1 MSLPWSRVR
10 PLTMAIV
17 TTANSPSRIAG
28 TSKRGPEVPLRV
40 EADRR
45 CAVTARYYR
54 TCNYTVQQLITLATV
69 LLRVAG
75 SGVRH
80 YYYNMSMTTSH
91 PAAIPMILAHAGIH
105 AHGAGHILRLGPLL
119 PLALVACIAGLSRGL
134 PWRGAVRGAAAIA
147 LGAAGL
153 LHLALFPEHLH
164 EGSVAGLFFL
174 ASAAAELLVAVLL
187 VSRPGPLVTRS
198 VVGIVVVLLVVYVAA
213 RLIQLP
219 FTSGREGV
227 DAIGLVT
234 KAVEIFGAGLAV
246 IGDRP
251 QLPRVPSPTM
261 VSAMALGLVA
271 FASHPLFGEGPAL
284 LHAALSIGT
293 ATIGAMALG
302 GRSSSRLA
310 VAVTDGA
317 VLALLLRGPWAV
329 TALAAPAVAE
339 LLRAAARR
347 AQVRVASPAGLA
359 LVLCLVLPQLD
370 GRLEVLH
377 VGHPSE
383 TLAALVVFLLA
394 GILGVAVWHRGQ
406 LPVVVGFV
414 VAHLGGQ
421 ALRLLADRTSFEAV
435 EIPATSLGLLLVA
448 TVLLADADLRG
459 AREVLVV
466 VGVASGVLD
475 VILRDRAVPYAPIV
489 AIVVVSTLVGAWE
502 AWRGPQPRAP
512 EQHDLLRPPQP

>member
-1 MSLPWSRVR
+1 
-10 PLTMAIV
+10 
-17 TTANSPSRIAG
+17 
-28 TSKRGPEVPLRV
+28 
-40 EADRR
+40 
-45 CAVTARYYR
+45 
-54 TCNYTVQQLITLATV
+54 
-69 LLRVAG
+69 
-75 SGVRH
+75 
-80 YYYNMSMTTSH
+80 
-91 PAAIPMILAHAGIH
+91 
-105 AHGAGHILRLGPLL
+105 
-119 PLALVACIAGLSRGL
+119 
-134 PWRGAVRGAAAIA
+134 
-147 LGAAGL
+147 
-153 LHLALFPEHLH
+153 
-164 EGSVAGLFFL
+164 
-174 ASAAAELLVAVLL
+174 

-489 AIVVVSTLVGAWE
+489 AIVVVSTLAGAWE
-502 AWRGPQPRAP
+502 AWRGPQPMAP
-512 EQHDLLRPPQP
+512 EQHDLLRPSQP

>member
-1 MSLPWSRVR
+1 MGVRLAIAAGLILVAVVVAFFLRRRRPSPPTRDAYPVPRQLDRADFPRPETAWLVAYFSSATCDSCQGLGPKVAVLSSR
-10 PLTMAIV
+10 
-17 TTANSPSRIAG
+17 
-28 TSKRGPEVPLRV
+28 EVATY
-40 EADRR
+40 EADY
-45 CAVTARYYR
+45 TARRDLHDRYA
-54 TCNYTVQQLITLATV
+54 I
-69 LLRVAG
+69 
-75 SGVRH
+75 S
-80 YYYNMSMTTSH
+80 
-91 PAAIPMILAHAGIH
+91 AIPMILAHAGIH

-435 EIPATSLGLLLVA
+435 
-448 TVLLADADLRG
+448 
-459 AREVLVV
+459 
-466 VGVASGVLD
+466 ASHW
-475 VILRDRAVPYAPIV
+475 
-489 AIVVVSTLVGAWE
+489 STYIERNL
-502 AWRGPQPRAP
+502 
-512 EQHDLLRPPQP
+512 